1 MVNQVDTMREKISS
15 LVDGEW
21 DDHELE
27 TLMNSLDEGD
37 EIGAV
42 WREYHLIGDAIA
54 GRPVLSDN
62 FLERFSVALEAE
74 PIVVAPARVRR
85 AGRYMRGKV
94 RAPKRHW
101 VALSMAASVA
111 VVSATAW
118 FVSRSA
124 NPGMEGEVIVA
135 VNKPVMQVNAMA
147 NPYLV
152 AHQALIGNP
161 GFSARPVIL
170 SGAEIAKLNSVS
182 APPGLV
188 H

>member
-1 MVNQVDTMREKISS
+1 MREQISS

-27 TLMNSLDEGD
+27 ALMKSLDEGD
-37 EIGAV
+37 EMGAV

-54 GRPVLSDN
+54 GRPALSDN

-74 PIVVAPARVRR
+74 PIIIAPAAVRR
-85 AGRYMRGKV
+85 AGRNMRGNV

-118 FVSRSA
+118 FVSRG
-124 NPGMEGEVIVA
+124 PGPGAETIVA
-135 VNKPVMQVNAMA
+135 VNKPVMQANPMV

-161 GFSARPVIL
+161 GFTAKPVIL
-170 SGAEIAKLNSVS
+170 SGAEIAALNSVS
-182 APPGLV
+182 SPAPQV
-188 H
+188 MH